1 MRADRLVAATLYLQ
15 RHGRVTAAELAGHLE
30 VSIATARR
38 DLEALGAA
46 GVPVYPQPGRGGGW
60 QLVGGARTDLT
71 GLTEPEVRALF
82 AALGSTDVPSQAAN
96 ALAKLV
102 RAVPGPLRDLADVAV
117 SAHRVDRHPWEAVP
131 AAAPAALAPL
141 RDAILRRRGVTIRYR
156 RRGANEPMDI
166 AVDPWRLVEKA
177 GVSYLLAGS
186 ERGARTYRVDRIGGL
201 VVDEQRVIDR
211 PDDAALEDVWRRSV
225 RSVDAARTAVTARIR
240 TDSAAMAV
248 LEQMFGTA
256 LSATDLDGEAV
267 VAAHTARG
275 LAEKL
280 AGWGSRVVVLDAPAV
295 VAELASIGSELVA
308 SYADGQNG
316 STAAR

>member
-1 MRADRLVAATLYLQ
+1 MRADRLVATTLYLQ
-15 RHGRVTAAELAGHLE
+15 RRGRVTAAELAGHLE

-82 AALGSTDVPSQAAN
+82 AALGSTDVPAQAAS

-102 RAVPGPLRDLADVAV
+102 RAMPEPFRDLADVAV
-117 SAHRVDRHPWEAVP
+117 SAHRVEGHAWEAAAP
-131 AAAPAALAPL
+131 AVPAALAPL
-141 RDAILRRRGVTIRYR
+141 RDAILRRRGVSIRYR
-156 RRGANEPMDI
+156 RRGATEPTDV

-186 ERGARTYRVDRIGGL
+186 DRGPRTYRVDRIEGL
-201 VVDEQRVIDR
+201 VVDEQRVVGR
-211 PDDAALEDVWRRSV
+211 PDDAVLDAQWRRSV
-225 RSVDAARTAVTARIR
+225 ESVDAARTAVTARIR

-248 LEQMFGTA
+248 LGELFGTA
-256 LSATDLDGEAV
+256 LRVTDAGDEAV

-295 VAELASIGSELVA
+295 AAELLTIGQELIA
-308 SYADGQNG
+308 QYRDPQ
-316 STAAR
+316 TRT

>member
-1 MRADRLVAATLYLQ
+1 MRADRLVATTLYLQ

-38 DLEALGAA
+38 DLEALSAA

-82 AALGSTDVPSQAAN
+82 AALGSTEVPAQAAS

-102 RAVPGPLRDLADVAV
+102 RAVPGPFRDLADVAV
-117 SAHRVDRHPWEAVP
+117 SAHRVERHPWESVAP
-131 AAAPAALAPL
+131 AAPAALAPL

-156 RRGANEPMDI
+156 RRGENEPTDI

-186 ERGARTYRVDRIGGL
+186 ERGARTYRVDRIDGL
-201 VVDEQRVIDR
+201 VIDEQRVIDR
-211 PDDAALEDVWRRSV
+211 PDDVVLDEQWRRSLE
-225 RSVDAARTAVTARIR
+225 SVDAARTAVTARIR

-248 LEQMFGTA
+248 LGELLGTA
-256 LSATDLDGEAV
+256 LRATDVDGEAV
-267 VAAHTARG
+267 VAAHSERG

-280 AGWGSRVVVLDAPAV
+280 AGWGSRVAVLDAPAV
-295 VAELASIGSELVA
+295 VAELLTIGQELVA
-308 SYADGQNG
+308 QYGDPHVGA
-316 STAAR
+316 